1 LVGVKLALKET
12 LSLAY
17 RLEYFDAKDA
27 TAGLGLLAG
36 TSVVGNTLSLNYK
49 VGNLEFRLDTARI
62 FLQTVLQLRRF
73 NMLYWQQPILLI
85 PQLFF

>member
-1 LVGVKLALKET
+1 MVWFANFALKET

-36 TSVVGNTLSLNYK
+36 TSVVGTFIIKL
-49 VGNLEFRLDTARI
+49 
-62 FLQTVLQLRRF
+62 
-73 NMLYWQQPILLI
+73 
-85 PQLFF
+85 

>member
-1 LVGVKLALKET
+1 MVVLWLGINFALKET

-27 TAGLGLLAG
+27 TAGFGLLAG

-49 VGNLEFRLDTARI
+49 VRT
-62 FLQTVLQLRRF
+62 
-73 NMLYWQQPILLI
+73 
-85 PQLFF
+85 

>member
-1 LVGVKLALKET
+1 MVCFGWHKLCIKT

-49 VGNLEFRLDTARI
+49 VELDYYSGP
-62 FLQTVLQLRRF
+62 LRYCF
-73 NMLYWQQPILLI
+73 
-85 PQLFF
+85 